1 MLREGMSLF
10 SREFA
15 FTSSLLSTMWEVKI
29 VEGTDVLN
37 RLVFEAIKIVV
48 LDRGTPSWI
57 QDVDLETQAEDD
69 DTILP
74 TGVNIPR
81 HSRWYVNTTPNERG
95 SLPGTYRVRD
105 HQLLQVKLWPANRVM
120 LNILHEAGTA
130 IRELHLHW
138 IYDVGVLVP
147 GDEPIIRN
155 KTLDKWVGRLE
166 RVKIGVGS
174 ESSETFAGRMATDLV
189 ERTAKRLVGGERK
202 ACEQGTKTALDEVS
216 VIWRE
221 EEMEDDEGFIKDE
234 CGMQTSYVVVERR
247 HQ

>member
-1 MLREGMSLF
+1 
-10 SREFA
+10 
-15 FTSSLLSTMWEVKI
+15 
-29 VEGTDVLN
+29 
-37 RLVFEAIKIVV
+37 
-48 LDRGTPSWI
+48 
-57 QDVDLETQAEDD
+57 
-69 DTILP
+69 
-74 TGVNIPR
+74 
-81 HSRWYVNTTPNERG
+81 
-95 SLPGTYRVRD
+95 
-105 HQLLQVKLWPANRVM
+105 M